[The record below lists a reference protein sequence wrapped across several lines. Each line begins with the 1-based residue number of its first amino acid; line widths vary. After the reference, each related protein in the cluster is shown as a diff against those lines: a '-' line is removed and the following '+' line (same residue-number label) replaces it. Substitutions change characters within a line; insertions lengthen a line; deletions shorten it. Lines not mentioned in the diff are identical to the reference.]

1 MYEVVFS
8 EEALKYIS
16 TVNRKERENIKN
28 IVVLCLGKYL
38 QIRYRRCNKKH
49 LKGSDPKTYRLHI
62 SMKHTLFYWID
73 EESQKVKIIDAMG
86 INQAHN
92 KYKKF

>member
-1 MYEVVFS
+1 MYEIVFS
-8 EEALKYIS
+8 DEALKYIS
-16 TVNRKERENIKN
+16 TVTKKERAQIKK
-28 IVVLCLGKYL
+28 IILLCLSTYL
-38 QIRYRRCNKKH
+38 HTTYKRCNKKL

-62 SMKHTLFYWID
+62 SMRHTPFYWID
-73 EESQKVKIIDAMG
+73 NVSQQVKVIDAMG